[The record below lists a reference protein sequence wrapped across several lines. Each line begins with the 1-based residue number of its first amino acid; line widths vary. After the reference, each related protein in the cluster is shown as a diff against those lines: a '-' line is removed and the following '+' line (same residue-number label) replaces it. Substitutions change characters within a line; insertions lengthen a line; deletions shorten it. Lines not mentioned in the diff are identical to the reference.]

1 MELKGKPNDQDA
13 IHFASLRACH
23 KPILHG
29 GGAQTVSRNETP
41 DLAHFDSVV
50 IDASDRAL
58 HLPSRE
64 GLAGRVWLIG
74 GALIAASG
82 WVVIS
87 ILPLPFASV
96 TVDKPRVS
104 STSSSEASDFREGDR
119 LRMSETIIGQPT
131 SNRETSTVSTAP
143 AAPPRQSMQQ
153 VQRQS
158 TGQPTET
165 PRHMT
170 ALKTGAREP
179 EPTAKLVPV
188 PETKPTTIE
197 GWTLRDVT
205 NGTALLEGPNGTWRV
220 ARGDTVPGLGT
231 INSIFKWGDRLL
243 VATSS
248 GLISTP

>member
-1 MELKGKPNDQDA
+1 MGPTGQPTDQDA
-13 IHFASLRACH
+13 IHFAGLRVCR

-29 GGAQTVSRNETP
+29 GGGQMGSRNETS
-41 DLAHFDSVV
+41 DLANFDVV

-64 GLAGRVWLIG
+64 GLAGRVWLIV

-87 ILPLPFASV
+87 ILPLPFASL
-96 TVDKPRVS
+96 TVDKPRAGLTS
-104 STSSSEASDFREGDR
+104 STEAADFRKGNR

-131 SNRETSTVSTAP
+131 STTDRETSTISAAP
-143 AAPPRQSMQQ
+143 VAPPRQSTQQ
-153 VQRQS
+153 APRQS
-158 TGQPTET
+158 TGQPIEAR
-165 PRHMT
+165 RHMT
-170 ALKTGAREP
+170 ALKAREP
-179 EPTAKLVPV
+179 EPTVKLVPV

-197 GWTLRDVT
+197 GCTLRDVT

-220 ARGDTVPGLGT
+220 ARGDTVSGLGT
-231 INSIFKWGDRLL
+231 VNSNFKWGDRLL

>member
-1 MELKGKPNDQDA
+1 MEPKGQPTDQDA

-23 KPILHG
+23 KPVLHG
-29 GGAQTVSRNETP
+29 GGTQTASRNETP
-41 DLAHFDSVV
+41 DLPHFDSVV

-82 WVVIS
+82 WVIIS

-104 STSSSEASDFREGDR
+104 STSSSEASDIRKGDR
-119 LRMSETIIGQPT
+119 LQPT
-131 SNRETSTVSTAP
+131 STVDRETSTISAAP
-143 AAPPRQSMQQ
+143 AAPPRQSAQQ
-153 VQRQS
+153 AQRQS

-165 PRHMT
+165 RRHMT
-170 ALKTGAREP
+170 ALKATAREP

-205 NGTALLEGPNGTWRV
+205 NGTAVLEGPNGTWRV

-231 INSIFKWGDRLL
+231 VNSIFKWGDRLL